1 MKRLLA
7 LILAMA
13 MTFSVVMPSVA
24 VAAEHSGVSSSV
36 SENDSLSI

>member
-1 MKRLLA
+1 
-7 LILAMA
+7 
-13 MTFSVVMPSVA
+13 VVMPSVA